1 VVSRGR
7 NISRSRSIRWFRGRS
22 IRRFRGRS
30 IRWFRG
36 RSIRSYRNSIWV
48 TSLFVLI
55 IKHRLTVLVSLGMSR
70 VRIGIVQGVIAMFR
84 LV

>member
-1 VVSRGR
+1 MVSRGR
-7 NISRSRSIRWFRGRS
+7 NISRSRSIRWFRGRGIS
-22 IRRFRGRS
+22 
-30 IRWFRG
+30 WFRG
-36 RSIRSYRNSIWV
+36 IRSYSNSIWV

-55 IKHRLTVLVSLGMSR
+55 IKHRLTVLISMGMSR

>member
-1 VVSRGR
+1 MVSRGR

-22 IRRFRGRS
+22 IR
-30 IRWFRG
+30 WFGG

-55 IKHRLTVLVSLGMSR
+55 IKHRLTILVSLGMSR
-70 VRIGIVQGVIAMFR
+70 VRIGIVQGVIATFR

>member
-1 VVSRGR
+1 MVSWGR
-7 NISRSRSIRWFRGRS
+7 NISRSRSIRWFRGRGIS
-22 IRRFRGRS
+22 
-30 IRWFRG
+30 WFRG
-36 RSIRSYRNSIWV
+36 IRSYSNSIWV

-55 IKHRLTVLVSLGMSR
+55 IKHRLTILISMGMSR

>member
-1 VVSRGR
+1 MVSRGR
-7 NISRSRSIRWFRGRS
+7 NISRSRSIRWFRGRGIS
-22 IRRFRGRS
+22 
-30 IRWFRG
+30 WFRG
-36 RSIRSYRNSIWV
+36 IRSYSNSIWV

-55 IKHRLTVLVSLGMSR
+55 IKHRLTILISMGMSR